1 MPSKKYVK
9 SEGGVNLKVRFTDK
23 PITGWGGLVV
33 MSKWFAKI
41 GVTEEAEGIFGTFDP
56 GSNRGYKP
64 WELIISF
71 MVAIYMGA
79 NRVAHIDLLRW
90 DAPVRAMFALTRVPS
105 ASSLLRFFRKFN
117 LKHVSLL
124 MPEWNRRMMERARE
138 RFCPAGETLDL
149 DSSVFE
155 RYGEQEGAKKG
166 YNPRKPGRPSHH
178 PIFAVAAGAK
188 WVLHLWLRGGDT
200 VSASRAVDFIRET
213 LNNKPHWLNISDV
226 RADSGFFSGKV
237 FDFLDG
243 MLLPFTIVAK
253 ANNVVREAVTGITD
267 WVEIAAGIEIGET
280 VYRALDWKKARRV
293 VAVRQRLEERPKAQG
308 RLFPECHTY
317 RYQMLV
323 TTRPDTPLEV
333 WRHYNKRADVE
344 NRIKEWK
351 DDFFMRGFAMKK
363 FYATEATLWLVAM
376 TFNIT
381 EWFRSTVMDKAAVAS
396 RLMTIRI
403 KNFICGGWLG
413 FENGHLVLRLNARSK
428 LRQWIEKSLSF
439 LDSFSLP
446 IAEH

>member
-9 SEGGVNLKVRFTDK
+9 SEGGVNLRVRFTDK

-41 GVTEEAEGIFGTFDP
+41 GVAKVAEEIFGAFEP

-64 WELIISF
+64 WELIVSF
-71 MVAIYMGA
+71 MAAIYMGA
-79 NRVAHIDLLRW
+79 NRVAHVDLLRH
-90 DAPVRAMFALTRVPS
+90 DAPVRAMFALARVPS

-117 LKHVSLL
+117 LKHVSVL
-124 MPEWNRRMMERARE
+124 MPEWNRRMMERARD
-138 RFCPAGETLDL
+138 RFSAGGETLDL

-155 RYGEQEGAKKG
+155 RYGGQEGSKKG

-213 LNNKPHWLNISDV
+213 LNNKPRWLNIADV

-237 FDFLDG
+237 FDFLERARI
-243 MLLPFTIVAK
+243 PYTIVAR
-253 ANNVVREAVTGITD
+253 ANAVVREAVLGITD
-267 WVEIAAGIEIGET
+267 WAEIAAGIEIGET
-280 VYRALDWKKARRV
+280 DYRAADWKKARRV
-293 VAVRQRLEERPKAQG
+293 VAVRQKLEERPKAQG
-308 RLFPECHTY
+308 RLFPECHAY
-317 RYQMLV
+317 RHQMLV
-323 TTRPDTPLEV
+323 TTRQDGAVEV

-351 DDFFMRGFAMKK
+351 DDFFMRGFAMNK
-363 FYATEATLWLVAM
+363 FHATEATLWMVAM
-376 TFNIT
+376 AFNIT
-381 EWFRSTVMDKAAVAS
+381 EWFRSTVMDKAASAS
-396 RLMTIRI
+396 RLMTMRI

-413 FENGHLVLRLNARSK
+413 FESGHLVLRINARSK
-428 LRQWIEKSLSF
+428 PKEWIENSLLF

-446 IAEH
+446 IAAH

>member
-1 MPSKKYVK
+1 MPGKKYVK
-9 SEGGVNLKVRFTDK
+9 NEGVVNLRVRFTDK

-33 MSKWFAKI
+33 MSKWFARI
-41 GVTEEAEGIFGTFDP
+41 GVKEIVEETFGAFEP

-64 WELIISF
+64 WELIVSF

-79 NRVAHIDLLRW
+79 NRVAHIDLLRR
-90 DAPVRAMFALTRVPS
+90 DAPVRAMFALTKVPS
-105 ASSLLRFFRKFN
+105 ASSLLRFFRKFS
-117 LKHVSLL
+117 LKHVSVL
-124 MPEWNRRMMERARE
+124 MPEWNRRMMERARD
-138 RFCPAGETLDL
+138 RFCPDGETLDL

-213 LNNKPHWLNISDV
+213 LNNKPHWLNITDV

-237 FDFLDG
+237 FDFLEG
-243 MLLPFTIVAK
+243 LFLPYTIVAR
-253 ANNVVREAVTGITD
+253 ANSVVREAVMGITD
-267 WVEIAAGIEIGET
+267 WTQIAAGIEIGET
-280 VYRALDWKKARRV
+280 MYRAQDWKKARRV

-308 RLFPECHTY
+308 KLFPECHAY

-323 TTRPDTPLEV
+323 TTRPDSTQDV

-363 FYATEATLWLVAM
+363 FHATEATLWLVAM
-376 TFNIT
+376 AFNLT
-381 EWFRSTVMDKAAVAS
+381 EWFRSTVMDKTAASS

-413 FENGHLVLRLNARSK
+413 FENGHLVLRLNARSS

-439 LDSFSLP
+439 IDSFSLS
-446 IAEH
+446 IAAH

>member
-9 SEGGVNLKVRFTDK
+9 EDGGVNLRVRFTDK

-33 MSKWFAKI
+33 ISRWFSKV
-41 GVTEEAEGIFGTFDP
+41 GVKEVVEETFGAFEP

-71 MVAIYMGA
+71 IVAIYMGA
-79 NRVAHIDLLRW
+79 NRVAQIDLLRW
-90 DAPVRAMFALTRVPS
+90 DAPVRGMFALTRVPS

-117 LKHVSLL
+117 LKHVSVL
-124 MPEWNRRMMERARE
+124 MPEWNRQMMERARGQ
-138 RFCPAGETLDL
+138 FCASGETMDL

-155 RYGEQEGAKKG
+155 RYGEQEGSKKG

-213 LNNKPHWLNISDV
+213 LNNKPQWLNISDV

-237 FDFLDG
+237 FDFLEE
-243 MLLPFTIVAK
+243 LYIPYTIVAR
-253 ANNVVREAVTGITD
+253 ANSVVRECVMGITE
-267 WVEIAAGIEIGET
+267 WTELSTGIEIGET
-280 VYRALDWKKARRV
+280 VYRAQDWKKARRV
-293 VAVRQRLEERPKAQG
+293 VAVRQRLIERPKAQG
-308 RLFPECHTY
+308 KLFPECHAY
-317 RYQMLV
+317 RYQMFV
-323 TTRPDTPLEV
+323 TTRPDSAPDV
-333 WRHYNKRADVE
+333 WRHYNKRADIE

-351 DDFFMRGFAMKK
+351 DDFFMRGFALKK
-363 FYATEATLWLVAM
+363 FHATEATLWIVAM
-376 TFNIT
+376 AFNLT
-381 EWFRSTVMDKAAVAS
+381 EWFRSTVMDKTAASS

-413 FENGHLVLRLNARSK
+413 FENGHLVLRLNARSI
-428 LRQWIEKSLSF
+428 LRQWIEYSLSF
-439 LDSFSLP
+439 LDTFSIP
-446 IAEH
+446 IAAH